1 MSDLEALFSD
11 HETDLR
17 ALSEQESLEE
27 WSKPRKTGDPKVDE
41 WEEAIAR
48 GETPNLED

>member
-11 HETDLR
+11 SETDLR
-17 ALSEQESLEE
+17 ALSDEESLEE
-27 WSKPRKTGDPKVDE
+27 WSRPRRTGDSRVDE